1 MTATTTTP
9 TRTSRLVA
17 LSLSQQDAQHWTSV
31 ELQDAVRTAKEGFAL
46 ATEQGDYDGR
56 GFWSEVATNAREL
69 LRDRG
74 DTTSTTTAV
83 VPVCPS
89 WCTSHLFA
97 AMDDTPRTC

>member
-1 MTATTTTP
+1 MSITTTTTP

-31 ELQDAVRTAKEGFAL
+31 ELQDAVRTAEQGFAL

-74 DTTSTTTAV
+74 ETPTPTTADV
-83 VPVCPS
+83 IDV
-89 WCTSHLFA
+89 A
-97 AMDDTPRTC
+97 QPRAVA